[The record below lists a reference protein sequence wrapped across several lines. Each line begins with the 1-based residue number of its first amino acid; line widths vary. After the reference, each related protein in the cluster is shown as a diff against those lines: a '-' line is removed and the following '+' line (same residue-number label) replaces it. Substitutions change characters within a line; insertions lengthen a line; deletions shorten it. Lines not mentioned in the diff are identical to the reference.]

1 MKMKMKMKGEKEKKV
16 YKVLWSTQVGS
27 DEKSK
32 RWKLGEE
39 VLSFDFINEIT
50 EKQRKGENL
59 CDLEE
64 VSGKMIKPFIYEV
77 AF

>member
-1 MKMKMKMKGEKEKKV
+1 MNENEKRKREESV
-16 YKVLWSTQVGS
+16 QVLWSTQVGS

-50 EKQRKGENL
+50 ENREKGKIYVTGRKFLGR
-59 CDLEE
+59 
-64 VSGKMIKPFIYEV
+64 
-77 AF
+77 

>member
-1 MKMKMKMKGEKEKKV
+1 MKMKGEKEKKESV
-16 YKVLWSTQVGS
+16 QVLWSTQVGS

-50 EKQRKGENL
+50 ENREKG
-59 CDLEE
+59 
-64 VSGKMIKPFIYEV
+64 KFM
-77 AF
+77 